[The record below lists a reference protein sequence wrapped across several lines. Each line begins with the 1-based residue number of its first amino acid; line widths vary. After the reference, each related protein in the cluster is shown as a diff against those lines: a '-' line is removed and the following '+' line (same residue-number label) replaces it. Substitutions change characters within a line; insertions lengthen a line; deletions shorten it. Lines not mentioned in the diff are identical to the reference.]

1 MTWSPDPDAFVGDL
15 EAKPSAMRTLAG
27 VLTADPWG
35 RLAEHARV
43 VIVGMG
49 SSRFAAVP
57 VAARLRAR
65 GIDAVAEYA
74 STTAGQPGAPGTLAI
89 GVSASGSTPETVQ
102 ALARHRAAGSTT
114 VAVTNDDAG
123 PIVEAAAY
131 RLALGAGEEAGG
143 VACRSFQHTL
153 ALLLA
158 FGDAA
163 AAADAT
169 RRAADATEDLL
180 ARRDAWLPAAVEL
193 LEGTGQQFL
202 LAPDARSSSAAQGA
216 LMFREGPRSQA
227 DACETGDWLHVDVY
241 LTKPLDYRALL
252 FAGSRFDAEVLRW
265 LQERDG
271 RALVVGG
278 EVASAAQTLRYPG
291 DDDETVALLTETLV
305 AELVAAELWR
315 RANGR
320 ARDRG

>member
-1 MTWSPDPDAFVGDL
+1 MTWSPDPDAFVRDL
-15 EAKPSAMRTLAG
+15 EAKPGALRSIADMLAS
-27 VLTADPWG
+27 DPWG
-35 RLAEHARV
+35 SLAEHARV
-43 VIVGMG
+43 VITGMG
-49 SSRFAAVP
+49 SSRFAAMP

-74 STTAGQPGAPGTLAI
+74 STTVARPGGSGMLAI
-89 GVSASGSTPETVQ
+89 GVSASGSTPETVE
-102 ALARHRAAGSTT
+102 ALARHREAGSST
-114 VAVTNDDAG
+114 VAVTNADAG
-123 PIVEAAAY
+123 PLAETAAH
-131 RLALGAGEEAGG
+131 RLPLGAGVEAGG
-143 VACRSFQHTL
+143 VACRTFQHTL

-158 FGDAA
+158 IGDARA
-163 AAADAT
+163 ASDAT

-193 LEGTGQQFL
+193 LEGTGRQFL

-265 LQERDG
+265 LEERDG

-278 EVASAAQTLRYPG
+278 EVAGAARTLRYPG

-315 RANGR
+315 RARGR
-320 ARDRG
+320 G